1 MNYPVWDVP
10 ILGSGLVIALIA
22 IFHVFISHFAVGGGF
37 YLPMTEALALRKG
50 RNDWL
55 VELKKHSKFFLVLTG
70 VFGAVTGVG
79 IWFAIGNAN
88 PEATSTLIHYWV
100 FAWGIEWVVFIVEL
114 SALAAY
120 YYLWNRVPHALHIK
134 LGWIYAIAAWLSLF
148 LINGILTFMLSPG
161 QAWLSAAGSG
171 QETFVFWAAFF
182 NPTFWPSAV
191 VRTLICLTQA
201 GVFALVTAS
210 RINGDE
216 HPELKTEMTAWARRW
231 LLPSFILLPLA
242 MFWYLSQVPVGQ
254 RMLLDLGVSTV
265 GQGLF
270 TLLTRLKLVFVV
282 SSSAVIATVYLFTSK
297 RNAPGFGLFSALS
310 VAALAYLS
318 IGSMEMLREM
328 LRKPYVIGQHM
339 FSNGVRKSEV
349 AQINQ
354 NGYLTTTVWVRPE
367 ERALWAVADQSGTG
381 GNVSQAATLAR
392 GELIFRG
399 ECMACHTLDG
409 YRGMR
414 NLLKGRD
421 RKSVSNLVNVL
432 HTYSEDSPYRPFMPP
447 MVGTPAEVEALTDYL
462 TSQVAGAK

>member
-1 MNYPVWDVP
+1 M
-10 ILGSGLVIALIA
+10 
-22 IFHVFISHFAVGGGF
+22 
-37 YLPMTEALALRKG
+37 
-50 RNDWL
+50 
-55 VELKKHSKFFLVLTG
+55 
-70 VFGAVTGVG
+70 
-79 IWFAIGNAN
+79 
-88 PEATSTLIHYWV
+88 
-100 FAWGIEWVVFIVEL
+100 
-114 SALAAY
+114 
-120 YYLWNRVPHALHIK
+120 
-134 LGWIYAIAAWLSLF
+134 
-148 LINGILTFMLSPG
+148 
-161 QAWLSAAGSG
+161 
-171 QETFVFWAAFF
+171 
-182 NPTFWPSAV
+182 
-191 VRTLICLTQA
+191 
-201 GVFALVTAS
+201 
-210 RINGDE
+210 
-216 HPELKTEMTAWARRW
+216 
-231 LLPSFILLPLA
+231 
-242 MFWYLSQVPVGQ
+242 
-254 RMLLDLGVSTV
+254 
-265 GQGLF
+265 
-270 TLLTRLKLVFVV
+270 V